1 MARDRQWVVLDR
13 SQNAT
18 KDREAAARETEEHEE
33 GTDLKAS
40 GHDLTEYPGSYGPG
54 E

>member
-18 KDREAAARETEEHEE
+18 KDREAAARETEEHDE
-33 GTDLKAS
+33 GTELKAS
-40 GHDLTEYPGSYGPG
+40 GRGVPDSPGSYGPG